1 MLDGKDNDKSWTVLD
16 KAFEDGE
23 FWRAE

>member
-1 MLDGKDNDKSWTVLD
+1 MLDGKDNDKSWTILD